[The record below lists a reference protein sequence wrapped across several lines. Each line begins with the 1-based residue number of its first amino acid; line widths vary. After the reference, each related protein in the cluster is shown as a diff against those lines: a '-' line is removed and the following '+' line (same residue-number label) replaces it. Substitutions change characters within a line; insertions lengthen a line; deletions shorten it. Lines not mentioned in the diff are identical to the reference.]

1 MASHSTNYLSTFIR
15 IAPDCKAKVA
25 EEPPIKEPKS
35 AVRLAYEML
44 IDKPYHY
51 TSDDVLY
58 ETTGKPKGLSREQFF
73 SKGQPCMRASML
85 AKRYG
90 FGIHSDGEGRIALV
104 PAGTEAYEAFCADA
118 GLRQLT
124 AMRSGR

>member
-25 EEPPIKEPKS
+25 EEPPIKVPKS

-44 IDKPYHY
+44 IDKPYQY

-85 AKRYG
+85 RLWHTQRWG
-90 FGIHSDGEGRIALV
+90 GQDR
-104 PAGTEAYEAFCADA
+104 AGA
-118 GLRQLT
+118 G
-124 AMRSGR
+124 GHGGV

>member
-1 MASHSTNYLSTFIR
+1 MAMHSTNYVNSFIR
-15 IAPDCKAKVA
+15 IAPDSKASTA
-25 EEPPIKEPKS
+25 EPPPEKEPKS

-44 IDKPYHY
+44 IDSPYRY

-58 ETTGKPKGLSREQFF
+58 ETTGRTKGLSREQFF